1 MSQATIASERL
12 DITLIRS
19 EINMILLP
27 FIYPPVCP
35 GDILSVSRKNT
46 SILST
51 YAAIMQAESC
61 IILIVL
67 VTFIAVF

>member
-12 DITLIRS
+12 DITLIKS
-19 EINMILLP
+19 VINMILLSS
-27 FIYPPVCP
+27 IYPPAYP
-35 GDILSVSRKNT
+35 GDILSVSLKNT
-46 SILST
+46 SIIYMYPAVT
-51 YAAIMQAESC
+51 QARGY